1 MKKIILLLLL
11 FSINCFSQTKQPET
25 NFYLENGKVYWQN
38 IYEVP
43 GKNIDD
49 LIQYFRKE
57 VLTDIKQD
65 NFQIIDNTISFVI
78 DNDKVNFK
86 KYGGTTMG
94 TAIFIQH
101 YYKYLVVID
110 FKEEKY
116 RVTVKDIFLD
126 NKNIMVRDSGNFEE
140 YITKKK
146 NTEFTTNSI
155 TIKGLQYFHK
165 DFLNKFNIN
174 TESKKNDW

>member
-1 MKKIILLLLL
+1 MKKIILFLLL

-94 TAIFIQH
+94 TAIFIQY

-155 TIKGLQYFHK
+155 AIKGLQYFHK